1 MFIVIG
7 LMLAGVLVGFIF
19 RGKKMLRIS
28 HIIMTLICLLL
39 FLLGTEVGGNQQ
51 LIKSLHTI
59 GIEAIIITIAAL
71 LGSVVGSKALWQW
84 VNKKEKGM

>member
-71 LGSVVGSKALWQW
+71 LGSVVGAKALWQW
-84 VNKKEKGM
+84 VNKKE

>member
-7 LMLAGVLVGFIF
+7 LMLAGVFVGFIF

-59 GIEAIIITIAAL
+59 GIEAIITTIAAL
-71 LGSVVGSKALWQW
+71 LGSVVGAKALWQW
-84 VNKKEKGM
+84 VNKKE

>member
-71 LGSVVGSKALWQW
+71 LGSVVGAKALWQW